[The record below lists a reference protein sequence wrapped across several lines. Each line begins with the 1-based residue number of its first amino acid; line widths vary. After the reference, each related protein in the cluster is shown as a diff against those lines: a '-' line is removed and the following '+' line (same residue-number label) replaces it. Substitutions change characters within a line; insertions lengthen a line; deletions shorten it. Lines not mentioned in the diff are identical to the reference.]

1 MKYHQVRKTS
11 DNDKVNHNFKHFSFA
26 DSMLNFAGR
35 YKWFNPTEKTS

>member
-1 MKYHQVRKTS
+1 MIKLITILNTS
-11 DNDKVNHNFKHFSFA
+11 HFA